1 MKPRALL
8 YAAARALPVY
18 PAIPARLI
26 GVLTVAT
33 LVADYLGAAFTSALL
48 LLTILLAVPVTLAWF
63 AKDVFPAQTTKGI
76 VERKGDRQQRAGGVA
91 SVWDVLERASAGAMR
106 RQIPVLRPSL
116 AHLHWWQRKA
126 ADVAFL
132 IAQTGPAPG
141 QKLYSGC
148 RDATLRVG
156 GPGTYKTMSLAVLG
170 LDAPGALVTT
180 STRFDLARHVHQV
193 RSIYPETAPMRRS
206 WKRAWIGKRPVL
218 AEAEERAVHIYNPT
232 GYGNVPSTV
241 RWNILAGCTD
251 YATAQRRAGDLIPE
265 SRDSRSEQWERRGR
279 LYLPVLLHAA
289 ALSRRNVE
297 DVLRWVELIG
307 LEDKTGDRLSRIR
320 VEITDILAREP
331 GTESEIGL
339 LRAFLSITDVTRGG
353 VTNSMIPALAWV
365 ADETAASIGAAP
377 VDTMTLSIPD
387 LINRRETLHIVG
399 PSQEGSFIAP
409 LTSAFVA
416 EIAWQARMLASYM
429 PSERLDPFLTM
440 LLDECAVTVKLPLD
454 RWTADMGGRGV
465 ALHMSVQSLSQLEQ
479 TWGAAGAGTLKGNVG
494 SLIIFGGG
502 KDADELEMVSKLCGD
517 RWRRVITE
525 DTKILARMAGVQR
538 GEWEKVRV
546 LTAADLM
553 NLDPLQAAVL
563 VRNLGGVFIGRPP
576 IVTDRKGHHQ
586 VPVSALIPAPQEPEA
601 ALALVPADTAE
612 LDVTEESAP

>member
-8 YAAARALPVY
+8 YSAARALPVY
-18 PAIPARLI
+18 PPILARLI
-26 GVLTVAT
+26 GLLALAT
-33 LVADYLGAAFTSALL
+33 LVANWFGAAFTGALL
-48 LLTILLAVPVTLAWF
+48 LLTLLLATPVTLGWF
-63 AKDVFPAQTTKGI
+63 VKDVIPAQTTKGI
-76 VERKGDRQQRAGGVA
+76 IERKGDRQQRAGGVA
-91 SVWDVLERASAGAMR
+91 SIWDVLERASAGAMR
-106 RQIPVLRPSL
+106 RQIPVLRPSM
-116 AHLHWWQRKA
+116 AHLHWWQRRA
-126 ADVAFL
+126 AEVAFL
-132 IAQTGPAPG
+132 LAQTGPLPG

-148 RDATLRVG
+148 RDATLRIG

-180 STRFDLARHVHQV
+180 STRFDLARHVHRV
-193 RSIYPETAPMRRS
+193 RSIYPETVPMRRT
-206 WKRAWIGKRPVL
+206 WKRAWLGKTPVWD
-218 AEAEERAVHIYNPT
+218 EAEERAVHIYNPT

-241 RWNILAGCTD
+241 RWNILAGCSD
-251 YATAQRRAGDLIPE
+251 YATAQRRASDLIPE
-265 SRDSRSEQWERRGR
+265 SRDARSETWERGARM
-279 LYLPVLLHAA
+279 YLPVLMHAA

-307 LEDKTGDRLSRIR
+307 LDDKTGERLARIR
-320 VEITDILAREP
+320 NEITNILAREP
-331 GTESEIGL
+331 GTDSEIGL
-339 LRAFLSITDVTRGG
+339 LRAFLSITDVTRSGI
-353 VTNSMIPALAWV
+353 VNSMIPALAWV

-387 LINRRETLHIVG
+387 LITRRETLHIVG
-399 PSQEGSFIAP
+399 PSQEGAFIAP

-416 EIAWQARMLASYM
+416 EIAHQARMLASSM

-454 RWTADMGGRGV
+454 RWTADMGGRGI
-465 ALHMSVQSLSQLEQ
+465 AMHMTVQSLSQLEQ
-479 TWGAAGAGTLKGNVG
+479 TWGAAGAGTLKGNIG

-525 DTKILARMAGVQR
+525 DTKILARIAGVQR

-563 VRNLGGVFIGRPP
+563 VRNLGGVFVGRPP
-576 IVTDRKGHHQ
+576 IVTDRKGHKQ
-586 VPVSALIPAPQEPEA
+586 VDVSALIPSTEPEA

-612 LDVTEESAP
+612 LDATEEAAP